1 LTDPEAQL
9 RVLASAVAELESYL
23 LSPEV
28 FWRMSGPGEL
38 PSLTLGGL
46 ELARQ
51 AVAAMARSL
60 KPPAREQA
68 EQVFGQLDGIRSQ
81 WRTAWQRK
89 AAAELKVRVNQWK
102 AYLQDLADAVRESD
116 SYSQEVRNRAMA
128 AYLLEEA
135 ADQPETAEIR
145 RSLELLDA
153 RLRVRFEPGPFVWER
168 SLEVA
173 YPAKEFWFLYG
184 RPKA

>member
-1 LTDPEAQL
+1 
-9 RVLASAVAELESYL
+9 
-23 LSPEV
+23 
-28 FWRMSGPGEL
+28 
-38 PSLTLGGL
+38 
-46 ELARQ
+46 
-51 AVAAMARSL
+51 
-60 KPPAREQA
+60 
-68 EQVFGQLDGIRSQ
+68 VFGQLDGIRSQ